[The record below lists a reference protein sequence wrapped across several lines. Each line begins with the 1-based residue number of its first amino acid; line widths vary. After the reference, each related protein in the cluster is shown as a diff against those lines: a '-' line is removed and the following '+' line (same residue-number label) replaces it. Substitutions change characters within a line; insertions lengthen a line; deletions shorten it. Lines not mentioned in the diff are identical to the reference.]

1 MKKIFFTLGLMA
13 AALAL
18 TNCAKQETAIKDAQP
33 AKAGVPFSFNVGIDT
48 KTTTTDGAT
57 ISWADGD
64 ALNVF
69 HAESGSTT
77 YGSND
82 EFTLTSGTTFNGELQ
97 DGALTAN
104 AYDWYVIY
112 PYNKNVITPAAVD
125 KGYVTLGSSSNGTQT
140 QVGASNK
147 AHLAGSNIPL
157 YGVAKGVKKGE
168 ALSMTLNQ
176 LVSVVKVSVTNST
189 ASALPVNTVSFTAPE
204 DVVGT
209 YFLDITGAE
218 VVYAPSGATYVSNTA
233 NLAVSN
239 AIIAAGA
246 TEDFYIAIKP
256 FSASSGEIEVAV
268 NSYEVSLPLSSEVVF
283 APGKIKTIEFE
294 YDYVEPVASLPFFID
309 GTGGS
314 AAYTSTDGL
323 SASGLGS
330 DYSGSNSPY
339 LTKFDS
345 DNDYVQ
351 IHFNVAAGKV
361 RFGVKMIGGAY
372 TSYITLSGSADGAS
386 FTDIE
391 TFEISGAQ
399 NDILVFTSSNAIN
412 AAYRYLRLTFTKGSN
427 VGLGALRVSSS
438 SSPEIPDDPV
448 ISVTS
453 DNPMEVANTA
463 SAQQITYTVAN
474 PVAGKSIQAATNV
487 SWITGISTSTAGK
500 VTFNVAAQADGDPA
514 RSGNITLSYSGAEN
528 VVVVVNQAKGNTPS
542 GMKSCVFNTKS
553 WGTTDGS
560 DFSWTA
566 GKDGAGFSN
575 NGIQVTT
582 AATGANGTTVQS
594 FTGVSKVVVIYNTN
608 KSAGEGTLELKIGSN
623 TERSQNWAYSSGDG
637 RTANYTCTFNIA
649 TPESGQI
656 TLTANTT
663 TNSIYIVGV
672 NVTASGMS
680 N

>member
-1 MKKIFFTLGLMA
+1 MKKIFFALGLMA
-13 AALAL
+13 AAFTL

-57 ISWADGD
+57 ISWAEGD

-69 HAESGSTT
+69 HAEAGSTT

-97 DGALTAN
+97 DGALTAD

-112 PYNKNVITPAAVD
+112 PYDSHVATPASTSAGFLTV
-125 KGYVTLGSSSNGTQT
+125 GSAASGSQT
-140 QVGASNK
+140 QVGASNM
-147 AHLAGSNIPL
+147 AHLAGPKIPL

-209 YFLDITGAE
+209 YYLDITGAE
-218 VVYAPSGATYVSNTA
+218 VVYTLSGATFVSNTA
-233 NLAVSN
+233 NLAVSD

-294 YDYVEPVASLPFFID
+294 YDYVEPVAELPFFID

-323 SASGLGS
+323 FASGLGA
-330 DYSGSNSPY
+330 DYGATHSPY
-339 LTKFDS
+339 LTKFDTTG
-345 DNDYVQ
+345 DFIQ
-351 IHFNVAAGKV
+351 IHFGESAGKI
-361 RFGVKMIGGAY
+361 RFGVKMIGGA
-372 TSYITLSGSADGAS
+372 TASSMTLSGSADGAS

-391 TFEISGAQ
+391 TFEISGDTH
-399 NDILVFTSSNAIN
+399 DILVFTSSASID
-412 AAYRYLRLTFTKGSN
+412 ASYRYLRLTFTKGSN
-427 VGLGALRVSSS
+427 VGFGAFRVTSKT
-438 SSPEIPDDPV
+438 SPDIPEDPV

-463 SAQQITYTVAN
+463 SSQTISYTVEH
-474 PVAGKSIQAATNV
+474 PVAGKSLEAETNV
-487 SWITGISTSTAGK
+487 DWITNISTSTAGK
-500 VTFNVAAQADGDPA
+500 VTFNVAAQTDGNPA

-542 GMKSCVFNTKS
+542 GMKSCVFTNKS

-582 AATGANGTTVQS
+582 AASGANGTTVQS

-608 KSAGEGTLELKIGSN
+608 KSAGEGTLDLKIGSN
-623 TERSQNWAYSSGDG
+623 TAHSQNWAYSSGDG